1 MPGTV
6 GDSKGTIHD
15 GQGGPSFNPDDVVV
29 PGERANQS
37 NQQDEDTN
45 SSEADTTTQETQTKS
60 KRMKY
65 AEKYGDTWPED
76 RKRRF
81 LHEHDVSAREMG
93 WQLTE

>member
-1 MPGTV
+1 
-6 GDSKGTIHD
+6 
-15 GQGGPSFNPDDVVV
+15 
-29 PGERANQS
+29 
-37 NQQDEDTN
+37 
-45 SSEADTTTQETQTKS
+45 
-60 KRMKY
+60 MKY